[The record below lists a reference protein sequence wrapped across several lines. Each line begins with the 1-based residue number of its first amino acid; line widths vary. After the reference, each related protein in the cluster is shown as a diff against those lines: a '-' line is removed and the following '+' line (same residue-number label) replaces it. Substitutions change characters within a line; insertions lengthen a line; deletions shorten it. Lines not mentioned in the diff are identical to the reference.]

1 MWLKINKLWQI
12 PCNGI
17 VPRRRSRAQR
27 GKDIDAR
34 LAGPTFIAR
43 SRSMTDSTASE
54 IRVTDPP
61 REPSTDAHAG
71 LAPRRRARPGGPQ
84 EAPVGRGAVVP
95 GVRRPCVLVVDDEAH
110 DREIY
115 GRTLCYNGFDVV
127 FAADGRSAL
136 NRAAQYTPDLV
147 VLDVCL
153 PDMSGLRVLGI
164 LRERPE
170 FNGTPVIVLSGLS
183 EDGLG
188 GRARAAGGDRYIE
201 KPASPVMVLHAVE
214 DLIGKAPLPGVGVLP
229 QVVEPA

>member
-1 MWLKINKLWQI
+1 
-12 PCNGI
+12 
-17 VPRRRSRAQR
+17 
-27 GKDIDAR
+27 
-34 LAGPTFIAR
+34 
-43 SRSMTDSTASE
+43 MTDSTASE
-54 IRVTDPP
+54 IRVTDAP

-71 LAPRRRARPGGPQ
+71 LASRRPDRSRGPQ
-84 EAPVGRGAVVP
+84 EAAGRCAVVP

-136 NRAAQYTPDLV
+136 DRAVRYPPDLV

-170 FNGTPVIVLSGLS
+170 FSGTPVIVLSGLS
-183 EDGLG
+183 EEGLG

-201 KPASPVMVLHAVE
+201 KPASPVTVLHAVE
-214 DLIGKAPLPGVGVLP
+214 DLIGKAPLPGVGALP
-229 QVVEPA
+229 QVIEPA